1 VLFAGIVVYIVLPVR
16 LARAETKGKAEKE
29 DGEDFPAG

>member
-1 VLFAGIVVYIVLPVR
+1 MLFAGIVVYMVLTVR